1 MNLNY
6 NDLVTIMQEQGE
18 INNTE
23 IERTKAKILESN
35 WTINAGGYQNLTN
48 NHYKVHFLSQ
58 VKEQE
63 IFIKIDKIAGNEK
76 YSKSTFSEKHP
87 MGSVARKII
96 NEQKLQFLDEVDS
109 FKVGLTYGVEFRA
122 MDKIYEPP
130 QIKNSDDL
138 KATLENV
145 IITQRKLDKLQNG
158 FEDLLYQ
165 LVNQEE

>member
-35 WTINAGGYQNLTN
+35 WTVNAGGYQNLAN
-48 NHYKVHFLSQ
+48 NHYKVHFISQ

-63 IFIKIDKIAGNEK
+63 IFIKIDKITGNEK
-76 YSKSTFSEKHP
+76 YSKSIFSEKHP
-87 MGSVARKII
+87 MGSVARRII
-96 NEQKLQFLDEVDS
+96 KEQKLEFLDEDDI
-109 FKVGLTYGVEFRA
+109 FKVGLTYGIEFRA
-122 MDKIYEPP
+122 MDEIYEPP

-138 KATLENV
+138 KNTLEDV
-145 IITQRKLDKLQNG
+145 IITQRKLDKFQGG
-158 FEDLLYQ
+158 FEDFLYQ
-165 LVNQEE
+165 FANQEE